1 VPGPLYRASPASYR
15 VRTRYRPSR
24 KFVKRTPNWLKIVL
38 GVEMPKRSRGIH
50 LIAEIAD
57 VSIGTVDRAL
67 HGRGGI
73 KETTRQHI
81 LEIARQIGY
90 TPNLAA
96 RALSVARASARIG
109 VCIPREIRFFY
120 DQIWSGVLDE
130 AKRVSQLGIEFVN
143 RPVKT
148 LGEGDS
154 EAFKELMA
162 GGVDGIILTAGNPK
176 NLRPLIDEAEDK
188 GIRVVCLSTDA
199 PESRRS
205 SIVCVDPYLNGCLA
219 GELMGKF
226 VPPGS
231 KVAVVAGMLMA
242 EDHRKKA
249 AGFSDTFPRHCL
261 GGKIVAVIE
270 GHEDEDESFQKTF
283 DLLRRVP
290 ALAGIYVNTVNCL
303 PVCRALGARNLGGKV
318 KLITTDLFAEM
329 SPYFKKGTI
338 AASIYQQPHRQGQIA
353 VRLMADNLTSK
364 VALPPAVHL
373 SPGVVMSCN
382 LHLFREIR
390 LTDAKLSETILRGDR
405 PL

>member
-1 VPGPLYRASPASYR
+1 
-15 VRTRYRPSR
+15 
-24 KFVKRTPNWLKIVL
+24 
-38 GVEMPKRSRGIH
+38 MPKRPRGIH
-50 LIAEIAD
+50 LIAEIAE

-120 DQIWSGVLDE
+120 DQVWGGVLDE

-143 RPVKT
+143 RPVKA

-162 GGVDGIILTAGNPK
+162 SGVDGIILTAGNPK
-176 NLRPLIDEAEDK
+176 NLKPLIDEAEDK
-188 GIRVVCLSTDA
+188 GIRVVCVSTDA
-199 PESRRS
+199 PGSRRS

-226 VPPGS
+226 VPSGS

-249 AGFSDTFPRHCL
+249 AGFSETFPNHCL

-283 DLLRRVP
+283 DLLRRFP
-290 ALAGIYVNTVNCL
+290 GLAGIYVNTVNCL
-303 PVCRALGARNLGGKV
+303 PVCRALGARGLGGKV

-353 VRLMADNLTSK
+353 VRLLADHLTSK

-390 LTDAKLSETILRGDR
+390 LTDAKLSEAILRGDR